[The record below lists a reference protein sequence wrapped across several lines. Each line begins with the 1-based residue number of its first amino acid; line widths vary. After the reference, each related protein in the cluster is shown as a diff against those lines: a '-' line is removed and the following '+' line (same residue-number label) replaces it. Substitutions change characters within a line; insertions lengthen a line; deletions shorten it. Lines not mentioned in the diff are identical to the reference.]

1 MWKRIKDSFT
11 QLDDMMFG
19 SAEEKRARLQLCLN
33 QDTLGMRRRLE
44 EAQFNNDITRTA
56 SLPRYSVQSVGSSL
70 GDDATLMRAVSP
82 YVKSKRRR
90 NSTALPEDARI
101 EEERAKARSVPSE
114 SQSFSE
120 EDIVFLVPIWA
131 GRPRLRG

>member
-1 MWKRIKDSFT
+1 MEKNKRLVYA
-11 QLDDMMFG
+11 LDDMMFG
-19 SAEEKRARLQLCLN
+19 SVEDKTCSSSVVPKPRYISV
-33 QDTLGMRRRLE
+33 RRLE
-44 EAQFNNDITRTA
+44 EAQFNNDIMRTA
-56 SLPRYSVQSVGSSL
+56 SLPRYLCKVLILL

-120 EDIVFLVPIWA
+120 EEDSLSGSI
-131 GRPRLRG
+131 RPQTFV